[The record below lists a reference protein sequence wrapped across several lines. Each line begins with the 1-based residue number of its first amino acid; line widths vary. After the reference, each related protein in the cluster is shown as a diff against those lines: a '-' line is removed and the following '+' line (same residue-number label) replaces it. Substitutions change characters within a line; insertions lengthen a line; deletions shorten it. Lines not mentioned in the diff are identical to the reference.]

1 MCFNIFSQWFPR
13 LKLQQQDV
21 QRCPR
26 PLHTRD
32 GVSDAQDTCPM
43 DMSPIAKAW
52 QQNPPPEVPMDSQ
65 PPKRFARP
73 ISSVE
78 IFPDPSASLHD
89 SGPEA
94 KTSIGEEEKGKDG
107 CPSQDPA
114 KSTPPP
120 ASATDLFHAN
130 EMVTRQ
136 EQFAEK
142 EALEKES
149 RKKKASE
156 GDNPEEGPL
165 NTAQK
170 KAQKRK
176 ELAAQKKEEKERVK
190 AQKAAEKAA
199 KKATEKAKANM
210 EKAKANMQKKKATAK
225 AEPKKKAAAA
235 KKPSKSGAKRKA
247 KDQNKVDQDTAEAT
261 EVSPAAPSQDVPMEC
276 PDVPAADGASSTAAV
291 AGDVGEAGR
300 KSWAGRYRPAN
311 HAKGYR
317 WDAIK
322 NVFTQQ
328 LSSRLTTLSSMEA
341 QCWNPPVLKATRTCK
356 NG

>member
-1 MCFNIFSQWFPR
+1 MCCHVFSHWFPR

-32 GVSDAQDTCPM
+32 GVSDAQETCPM
-43 DMSPIAKAW
+43 DMSPVAKAW
-52 QQNPPPEVPMDSQ
+52 QQNPPPEVPLDSQ

-78 IFPDPSASLHD
+78 IFADPSAS
-89 SGPEA
+89 SPG
-94 KTSIGEEEKGKDG
+94 IGKEEKGSEKGEDG
-107 CPSQDPA
+107 CPSQDPP

-120 ASATDLFHAN
+120 APATDLFHAN

-149 RKKKASE
+149 RKKKATAGE
-156 GDNPEEGPL
+156 DPEEGPMSK
-165 NTAQK
+165 AQK

-176 ELAAQKKEEKERVK
+176 EDAAKKKEEKERVK

-199 KKATEKAKANM
+199 KKATAKAKA
-210 EKAKANMQKKKATAK
+210 KLQKTNPKAK
-225 AEPKKKAAAA
+225 AEPKKKPAA

-247 KDQNKVDQDTAEAT
+247 KEHNNDDEDRA
-261 EVSPAAPSQDVPMEC
+261 EVSPTPAEPCQEVATEC
-276 PDVPAADGASSTAAV
+276 PEVPGSEGASSTAAA
-291 AGDVGEAGR
+291 AGDRGEVGR

-311 HAKGYR
+311 HAKGCR

-322 NVFTQQ
+322 DVFTQQ
-328 LSSRLTTLSSMEA
+328 LSSRWTQLSSMEA
-341 QCWNPPVLKATRTCK
+341 QY
-356 NG
+356 

>member
-1 MCFNIFSQWFPR
+1 M
-13 LKLQQQDV
+13 
-21 QRCPR
+21 
-26 PLHTRD
+26 
-32 GVSDAQDTCPM
+32 SDAQDTCPM

-73 ISSVE
+73 VSSVE
-78 IFPDPSASLHD
+78 IFADPSASLHD

-107 CPSQDPA
+107 CPSQDPP

-142 EALEKES
+142 EALEKEN

-165 NTAQK
+165 NRAQK
-170 KAQKRK
+170 RTQKRK
-176 ELAAQKKEEKERVK
+176 EESAQKKEEKERAK

-210 EKAKANMQKKKATAK
+210 QKKKK
-225 AEPKKKAAAA
+225 QQRRNPR
-235 KKPSKSGAKRKA
+235 RKLLQRNLA
-247 KDQNKVDQDTAEAT
+247 RVGQSARQRIKTRLIRIWLRPLRYLLLLLPRTFPWNVLTSLQQTG
-261 EVSPAAPSQDVPMEC
+261 PAALQLLLGMLRRQGESLGLAATGPQIMGKVTDGMLSRMSSPSSFR
-276 PDVPAADGASSTAAV
+276 AD
-291 AGDVGEAGR
+291 
-300 KSWAGRYRPAN
+300 
-311 HAKGYR
+311 
-317 WDAIK
+317 
-322 NVFTQQ
+322 
-328 LSSRLTTLSSMEA
+328 
-341 QCWNPPVLKATRTCK
+341 
-356 NG
+356 

>member
-1 MCFNIFSQWFPR
+1 
-13 LKLQQQDV
+13 
-21 QRCPR
+21 
-26 PLHTRD
+26 
-32 GVSDAQDTCPM
+32 
-43 DMSPIAKAW
+43 
-52 QQNPPPEVPMDSQ
+52 
-65 PPKRFARP
+65 
-73 ISSVE
+73 
-78 IFPDPSASLHD
+78 
-89 SGPEA
+89 
-94 KTSIGEEEKGKDG
+94 
-107 CPSQDPA
+107 
-114 KSTPPP
+114 
-120 ASATDLFHAN
+120 
-130 EMVTRQ
+130 MVTRQ

-165 NTAQK
+165 NRAQK
-170 KAQKRK
+170 RTQKRK
-176 ELAAQKKEEKERVK
+176 EESAQKKEEKERAK

-210 EKAKANMQKKKATAK
+210 QKKKETAK
-225 AEPKKKAAAA
+225 AEPKKKAAA

-247 KDQNKVDQDTAEAT
+247 KDQNKVDQDMAEAT

-328 LSSRLTTLSSMEA
+328 LSSRLTKLSSMEA